1 LKRFSLDGKHLKTI
15 KLPGAY
21 VCRPVIHGQNL
32 YAAVLVSKMPWDSR
46 SGFLTILDKNDKVI
60 SNPGGSEPTYQSGEL
75 QTLSQTVNLF
85 KHPHDVCVDT
95 DDNLYVA
102 QWNSDKTYPVKLER
116 V

>member
-1 LKRFSLDGKHLKTI
+1 MNRF
-15 KLPGAY
+15 
-21 VCRPVIHGQNL
+21 
-32 YAAVLVSKMPWDSR
+32 
-46 SGFLTILDKNDKVI
+46 
-60 SNPGGSEPTYQSGEL
+60 YQGGEL

-85 KHPHDVCVDT
+85 KHPHDVCVDN